1 VDRGPF
7 ISYGACGIPYFF
19 SDEVKD
25 VKDLMCT
32 PIGVVRDPAFF
43 KKVKGVEVLT
53 GMEATRIVRESR
65 IVHLRGRDGE
75 GPSTLAYDSL
85 ILATGSSPIVPAF
98 PGRDLPGVLT
108 VKTVD
113 GAIALKERV
122 EPEKKACVLGGG
134 LIGLETA
141 EALRSKGM
149 RVTVVEMRDQVLP
162 GLLDPELVKQLEDHL
177 RANGVEILTGCRVLG
192 FEGAGR
198 VERVLTE
205 KGALDADLAVMALG
219 VTPATV
225 LAREAGLAIGAAGAI
240 AVDERMR
247 TSDPAIFACGDCCE
261 TTHIVTR
268 EKVYVPLGS
277 TANKQGR
284 VAGINAAGGQAS
296 FAGILGTTIVRVFG
310 CNAGKTGLTEG
321 GARALGLDVETVLS
335 PAPDRA
341 HFYPTA
347 KPIALKVVA
356 DRASGRILGVQAVG
370 PGDVSKRVDT
380 AVAAITFGATAE
392 QLAQL
397 DLAYAPPFA
406 SAMDNLVVAGDIMRN
421 KLSGEGRGIAPR
433 ELQER
438 LARGEQLLLLDV
450 RSPAEHQQIRI
461 PGATLI
467 PLGALR
473 ERLGELPRDR
483 RIVTYCKISL
493 RGYEAQKILDAAGF
507 EGVRFLDG
515 GVMTWPYA
523 LEGAAVQPASP
534 RGATT
539 T

>member
-1 VDRGPF
+1 
-7 ISYGACGIPYFF
+7 
-19 SDEVKD
+19 
-25 VKDLMCT
+25 
-32 PIGVVRDPAFF
+32 
-43 KKVKGVEVLT
+43 
-53 GMEATRIVRESR
+53 
-65 IVHLRGRDGE
+65 
-75 GPSTLAYDSL
+75 
-85 ILATGSSPIVPAF
+85 
-98 PGRDLPGVLT
+98 
-108 VKTVD
+108 
-113 GAIALKERV
+113 
-122 EPEKKACVLGGG
+122 
-134 LIGLETA
+134 
-141 EALRSKGM
+141 
-149 RVTVVEMRDQVLP
+149 
-162 GLLDPELVKQLEDHL
+162 
-177 RANGVEILTGCRVLG
+177 
-192 FEGAGR
+192 
-198 VERVLTE
+198 
-205 KGALDADLAVMALG
+205 
-219 VTPATV
+219 
-225 LAREAGLAIGAAGAI
+225 
-240 AVDERMR
+240 
-247 TSDPAIFACGDCCE
+247 
-261 TTHIVTR
+261 
-268 EKVYVPLGS
+268 
-277 TANKQGR
+277 

-321 GARALGLDVETVLS
+321 AARALGLDVETVLS

-341 HFYPTA
+341 HFFPTA

-483 RIVTYCKISL
+483 QIVTYCKISL

-523 LEGAAVQPASP
+523 LEGAAV
-534 RGATT
+534 
-539 T
+539 